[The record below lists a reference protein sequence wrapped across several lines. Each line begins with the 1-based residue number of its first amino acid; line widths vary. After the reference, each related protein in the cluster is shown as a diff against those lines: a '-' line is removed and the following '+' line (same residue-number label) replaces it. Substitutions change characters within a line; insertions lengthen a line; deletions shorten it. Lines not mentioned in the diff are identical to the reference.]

1 MKNLPNV
8 RQRSVVPLLLIMQG
22 IPIVALFSLN
32 TSLMTKHFLVME
44 MTNLMETRRN
54 FMEMPIPKIPIME
67 TITKLTKMKIVPVL
81 MPVPIAFGSWFE
93 ERKN

>member
-81 MPVPIAFGSWFE
+81 MQAPIAFGSWFE